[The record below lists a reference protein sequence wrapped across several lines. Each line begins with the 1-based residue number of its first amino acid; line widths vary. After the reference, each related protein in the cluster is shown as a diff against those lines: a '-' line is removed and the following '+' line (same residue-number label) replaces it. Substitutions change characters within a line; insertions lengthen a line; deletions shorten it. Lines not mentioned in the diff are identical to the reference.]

1 MRAYIDSKNLISLF
15 SSNTERLFN
24 DCIRMLKSQFD
35 LFFCFKKE
43 EFESNELLNAI
54 VIDLLDGAGETN
66 TIKTGINY
74 PERPLKTNFHVNIDN
89 IEDLSA
95 VYLLDDENIYTAK
108 EKGCLLIGG
117 VGEEIETLS
126 RLFFEDYQFSKTL
139 TPKYDMPK
147 WDAISTYVLPCSD
160 IIIVDRYLFSNEEI
174 FDFNIHYFLK
184 ILGGEYLNKKL
195 NIVIFTCYEQEYT
208 DSQGKKKYR
217 APIWKDI
224 KKNIRSSLKEKYI
237 SAPNITLITLR
248 KIKEHDR
255 TIFTNYVN
263 HYSGDSLN
271 YYDSK
276 WVLITNGRHYTL
288 HSHGSRENLCNAYYF
303 IKDMQAEID
312 RLVRIK
318 NLDAIVGDKK
328 SNFLKF
334 PD

>member
-1 MRAYIDSKNLISLF
+1 MRAYIDSKNLISLY
-15 SSNTERLFN
+15 SSSDETLFN

-43 EFESNELLNAI
+43 EFESNEFLNAI
-54 VIDLLDGAGETN
+54 IIDLVDGNGETKVIR
-66 TIKTGINY
+66 TDIDF
-74 PERPLKTNFHVNIDN
+74 PERPLKNNFHVNTTN

-95 VYLLDDENIYTAK
+95 VYLLDDDNTNAVK
-108 EKGCLLIGG
+108 EKGCVLIGG

-126 RLFFEDYQFSKTL
+126 KLFFDDYQFSKTL
-139 TPKYDMPK
+139 TPKHHMPK
-147 WDAISTYVLPCSD
+147 WEAISPYVLPCSD
-160 IIIVDRYLFSNEEI
+160 IIIVDRYLFSNLDI
-174 FDFNIHYFLK
+174 VDFNIHYFLK
-184 ILGGEYLNKKL
+184 ILGGEYLNKKI

-208 DSQGKKKYR
+208 DSQGKKQFWT
-217 APIWKDI
+217 PNWENI
-224 KKNIRSSLKEKYI
+224 KKNIRISLKEKYK

-248 KIKEHDR
+248 KIQEHDR
-255 TIFTNYVN
+255 TIFTNYGN

-276 WVLITNGRHYTL
+276 GVLITKGRYYTI

-312 RLVRIK
+312 RLVKI
-318 NLDAIVGDKK
+318 NNSDAIIGDKK
-328 SNFLKF
+328 SNFLTF